1 MELKELLE
9 MEFSKDI
16 LLVKNDSLKAIIS
29 FTNPSLWKEFLEA
42 NNPLKWLSNILKV
55 NDEYFNGTVI
65 DWNEE
70 YLDTPDDKFYKEL
83 KEADVF
89 VI

>member
-1 MELKELLE
+1 MKELKELLE

-16 LLVKNDSLKAIIS
+16 LLVKNGSLKAIIS
-29 FTNPSLWKEFLEA
+29 FTNPLLWKEFLKA
-42 NNPLKWLSNILKV
+42 DDCLQWLSNVLKV
-55 NDEYFNGTVI
+55 DFKDAVI
-65 DWNEE
+65 DWDEK
-70 YLDTPDDKFYKEL
+70 YLDVEDEKFYKEL